1 MWRDVLNTNVGFLAG
16 GVAFNILLAG
26 VPFVLMLAAL
36 LGYVLGESPET
47 ATHTVQAVI
56 DRLLPTASVGGSLL
70 DPVLQDV
77 ERTRAVFGI
86 GGAVGFFWFSAR
98 LFGSLRS
105 VIKSVFSHDNDRT
118 VIHGILW
125 DLSLTLITVFLL
137 VVWVGLT
144 SFLTVSTGRIGVV
157 LTDIGVRQ
165 EVMGGLGLF
174 IGSVIAFAVVIATFA
189 ALYRWLPKKKTPW
202 IPTLAGATAAAILFE
217 FARWAFAIFLANF
230 PPASV
235 YSGTLGA
242 LVIVVFWTYYAA
254 LIFVIGAQ
262 VACGT
267 KEELA
272 AASA

>member
-1 MWRDVLNTNVGFLAG
+1 M
-16 GVAFNILLAG
+16 AFNILLAG

-36 LGYVLGESPET
+36 LGYVLGESPEA

-56 DRLLPTASVGGSLL
+56 DRLMPTASVGGSLL
-70 DPVLQDV
+70 DPVLEDV
-77 ERTRAVFGI
+77 ERTRALFGI

-105 VIKSVFSHDNDRT
+105 VIKSVFAHENDRT
-118 VIHGILW
+118 IIFGILW
-125 DLSLTLITVFLL
+125 DVSLTIITVFLM

-144 SFLTVSTGRIGVV
+144 SFLTVSTGRIGVA
-157 LTDIGVRQ
+157 LTDLGVRQ
-165 EVMGGLGLF
+165 DVMGGLGLF
-174 IGSVIAFAVVIATFA
+174 VGRVIAFAVVIATFA

-217 FARWAFAIFLANF
+217 FARWAFALFLAQF

-262 VACGT
+262 VACAT
-267 KEELA
+267 NEELTQ
-272 AASA
+272 